1 MGLFGNREEKAAKA
15 AEAQAESDRL
25 AALPA
30 NELAV
35 EVMAAFGPG
44 GLEVKR
50 GHQQGAVQIATWLLQ
65 PLSSSTRHT
74 QPVLGPTIEAL
85 NVLEAGGLV
94 ESRQFGNG
102 KTFHATRR
110 GEEALADGSVASRLG

>member
-30 NELAV
+30 ETARGRGD
-35 EVMAAFGPG
+35 AAFGPG

-50 GHQQGAVQIATWLLQ
+50 GHQQGAVQIATWLLE
-65 PLSSSTRHT
+65 PLSKSTRHT

-85 NVLEAGGLV
+85 ERAR
-94 ESRQFGNG
+94 EPP
-102 KTFHATRR
+102 A
-110 GEEALADGSVASRLG
+110 

>member
-1 MGLFGNREEKAAKA
+1 VGLFGNREEKAAKA

-30 NELAV
+30 EQLAV
-35 EVMAAFGPG
+35 EVMNAFGPG
-44 GLEVKR
+44 GLEIKR
-50 GHQQGAVQIATWLLQ
+50 GHQQGAVQTATWLLQ

-85 NVLEAGGLV
+85 NLLEAAGLV